1 MALINTTKAEG
12 ESLYRKTTLPNGL
25 RLVTSAMPHTRSVAI
40 GFFVGVGSR
49 YETEAQAGISHFIE
63 HMCFKGTERRKTPTE
78 ISAAIEGVGGMLNA
92 GTDKEMTIYWCK
104 VAQSHF
110 NLAMDVLV
118 DMLAGSRFDTAD
130 IEKERQVII
139 EEIKMSKDTPSQE
152 VNLIIDELLWPDH
165 PLGKDTAG
173 TKESVTGTDR
183 SMLLDYMRIMYSP
196 SNMVVSIAGN
206 IEHEAVLE
214 AVSHSFDSW
223 NDRKNKPKFLPFTGT
238 KNPRIRIQKR
248 DIEQAHV
255 CMGLPGLSLADPRRF
270 TVDLLNVILGE
281 GMSSRLFTEI
291 RENLGLAYNIY
302 SYIDHFLDSGALT
315 ICAGVEPGNLRTMVT
330 ATLEQLAKFKNE
342 LVPEEEINKA
352 KELSK
357 GRTLL
362 RMEDSRNVNGW
373 AGAQEILTGKVM
385 TVDEMVTIVDAIT
398 AEDIQQMAREL
409 IIGDRLRMAVVGPIS
424 NTEHLENMLKL

>member
-1 MALINTTKAEG
+1 MALIYSIKMGDN
-12 ESLYRKTTLPNGL
+12 LYQKTTLPNGL
-25 RLVTSAMPHTRSVAI
+25 RLVTATMPHTRSVAI

-49 YETEAQAGISHFIE
+49 YETDTQAGISHFIE
-63 HMCFKGTERRKTPTE
+63 HMCFKGTDRRRTPTE

-110 NLAMDVLV
+110 HLALDVIV
-118 DMLAGSRFDTAD
+118 DMLAGSRFDPVD
-130 IEKERQVII
+130 IDKERQVII

-173 TKESVTGTDR
+173 TQETVTGTDR
-183 SMLLDYMRIMYSP
+183 NMLLDYMTRMYTP
-196 SNMVVSIAGN
+196 TNMVVSIAGN
-206 IEHEAVLE
+206 IEHETVLE
-214 AVSHSFDSW
+214 AIKNAFDGW
-223 NDRKNKPKFLPFTGT
+223 NGREKAPLYLPF
-238 KNPRIRIQKR
+238 KESRNPRIRVEKR

-255 CMGLPGLSLADPRRF
+255 CMGLPGLSIADPRRF
-270 TVDLLNVILGE
+270 TVDLLNVVLGE

-315 ICAGVEPGNLRTMVT
+315 ICAGVEPNNLPTMVT
-330 ATLEQLAKFKNE
+330 ATLGQLSKFREE

-373 AGAQEILTGKVM
+373 FGAQEILTGKIM
-385 TVDEMVTIVDAIT
+385 TVDEMVTIIDAIT
-398 AEDIQQMAREL
+398 AEDIQRVARE
-409 IIGDRLRMAVVGPIS
+409 IFVGERLRMAVVGPTS
-424 NTEHLENMLKL
+424 NTDHWENLLKI